1 MLVLIK
7 NSIPDFVKLLCVHDF
22 QKKCYLIMRIIILYF
37 VTLSII

>member
-22 QKKCYLIMRIIILYF
+22 QKKCYLT
-37 VTLSII
+37 V